1 MSIPT
6 RPLGKS
12 GRETSVV
19 GMGTWPIGGARYGTS
34 DDKEALAALAAALD
48 AGITLFDTAPSYG
61 NGHAEELLGQAVKG
75 RRDEALIVSKG
86 GLVWDD
92 ASNVLGRDSSRDALE
107 RNLDQSLKR
116 LQTDY
121 LDVFMIHWPETER
134 NFDEVAEA
142 LLSIKAAGKAKSIG
156 VSNFTG
162 DQLRTLQ
169 GLVDPEPLVVN
180 QFSFSLLDSRWADLN
195 FATCTELGI
204 GVMAYGPLAH
214 GILAGAITRDTV
226 FDERDWRRSGMIF
239 GQALLTPENRETNH
253 QVVDELVA
261 LAAELGIKLPQLAL
275 AWVLHH
281 EPVSVA
287 LVGARTAPEIA
298 DAVEAANVNL
308 DAVAMARINEI
319 AARVAGRSQEVLT

>member
-61 NGHAEELLGQAVKG
+61 NGHAEELLGRAVKG
-75 RRDEALIVSKG
+75 RRDDALIVSKG

-107 RNLDQSLKR
+107 RNLDESLKR

-134 NFDEVAEA
+134 NFEELAEA
-142 LLSIKAAGKAKSIG
+142 LRSIKSTGKAKSIG

-162 DQLRTLQ
+162 DQLRKLQ
-169 GLVDPEPLVVN
+169 ALVDPEPLVVN
-180 QFSFSLLDSRWADLN
+180 QFSFSLLDTRWADLN
-195 FATCTELGI
+195 FEACTELGI

-214 GILAGAITRDTV
+214 GILAGAITRETV

-253 QVVDELVA
+253 QVVDDLAA

-287 LVGARTAPEIA
+287 LVGARTALEIA
-298 DAVEAANVNL
+298 DAVEAAAVKL
-308 DAVAMARINEI
+308 DDDALNRINEI
-319 AARVAGRSQEVLT
+319 AGRVAGRSREVLT